1 VLRLYPMSP
10 MRSSRLLPVLAVVVV
25 CVVGACGGTS
35 PSGGAGTNPTSSGST
50 PEDLTFTGELAGHMS
65 SGSRG
70 DAYVCAGSTTQ
81 LVAGPIVGDV
91 SGETVSINIVKLSFT
106 GPGTYPGSGV
116 AFDEGPNHYFPA
128 LGASPTGFVVNADL
142 RSGTM
147 DLDLAVNSDVN
158 TVVGHVTGSWR
169 CPPDPS

>member
-1 VLRLYPMSP
+1 MRLTNPLSI
-10 MRSSRLLPVLAVVVV
+10 LVVAAV
-25 CVVGACGGTS
+25 CVAVACGGTS
-35 PSGGAGTNPTSSGST
+35 PSGGAGTNPTSSGT
-50 PEDLTFTGELAGHMS
+50 IPEDLTFTGELAGHMS

-91 SGETVSINIVKLSFT
+91 GGKTVAINIVKLSFN

-116 AFDEGPNHYFPA
+116 GFDEGSNHYFPA